1 MNQSETELKNTA
13 LAGQLERRV
22 MRPGNGWKHI
32 GGAVW
37 EHTSKTRIHLLG
49 MMRLPSGEFISAATY
64 PHWEALHRMIRINGG
79 NRKRGLMAL
88 ALSYADS

>member
-1 MNQSETELKNTA
+1 MTTKKYDIAPSA
-13 LAGQLERRV
+13 PVERPV

-37 EHTSKTRIHLLG
+37 EHTSKIRIHLLG
-49 MMRLPSGEFISAATY
+49 MIRLPSGEFVSAATY
-64 PHWEALHRMIRINGG
+64 PNWEAVHRMIRINGG
-79 NRKRGLMAL
+79 NRKRGLMVW